1 MNAEIIM
8 QQMLIFVTIMAI
20 AFLLRKIKIFTEE
33 TNIQIT
39 KIVLRLTLPAF
50 LIASALVPRTMD
62 IPREQTP
69 IFFGII
75 ILSFIIT
82 GILCAFFA
90 YTCVKNKDERGA
102 YVMMGLVGNV
112 NFMGLP
118 FVNAFL
124 GSDAM
129 VFATM
134 YSLVFTL
141 TTFTIGMKLIGG
153 KNAKVSASMIFS
165 PVTVAAMIAVF
176 LFLIDFRLPAVAI
189 YEQGYLVAEGE
200 RFHFIGEVIRR
211 VSSSLGAVTSPMAM
225 VILGSTLAGMKFKEM
240 FGGWR
245 IYAISLVRVVIV
257 PIVLFF
263 ALLPFAQGYY
273 LQELLRVIIIIN
285 STAMAI
291 SIVIIAVNY
300 RANEKIIGQGIFISH
315 LISIFSLPI
324 ILPWLFGFLGGG

>member
-1 MNAEIIM
+1 MDAGIIM

-20 AFLLRKIKIFTEE
+20 AFLLRKIKVFSEE

-75 ILSFIIT
+75 ILSFLIT
-82 GILCAFFA
+82 GILCAIFA

-118 FVNAFL
+118 FVKAFL

-153 KNAKVSASMIFS
+153 RNAKVSAGMIFS
-165 PVTVAAMIAVF
+165 PVTVAAMTAVF
-176 LFLIDFRLPAVAI
+176 LFLIDFRLPVGAI
-189 YEQGYLVAEGE
+189 YANGYLIAEAE
-200 RFHFIGEVIRR
+200 RFYFIGEVVRR

-245 IYAISLVRVVIV
+245 IYAISVVRVIV
-257 PIVLFF
+257 VPVVLFF
-263 ALLPFAQGYY
+263 ALLPFAQGPY

-315 LISIFSLPI
+315 LISLVTLPI
-324 ILPWLFGFLGGG
+324 ILPWLFSLI

>member
-1 MNAEIIM
+1 
-8 QQMLIFVTIMAI
+8 
-20 AFLLRKIKIFTEE
+20 LLRKIKVFTEE

-82 GILCAFFA
+82 GIICAIFA
-90 YTCVKNKDERGA
+90 YACVKKKDERGA

-124 GSDAM
+124 GANAM

-153 KNAKVSASMIFS
+153 KNAKVSAGMIFS

-176 LFLIDFRLPAVAI
+176 LFLIDFRLPT
-189 YEQGYLVAEGE
+189 YSEPFY
-200 RFHFIGEVIRR
+200 FFGEVIRR
-211 VSSSLGAVTSPMAM
+211 ASSSLGAVTSPMAM

-245 IYAISLVRVVIV
+245 IYAISVVRVIVV

-263 ALLPFAQGYY
+263 ALLPFANGPY

-315 LISIFSLPI
+315 LISLVTLPI
-324 ILPWLFGFLGGG
+324 LLPWLFSLLV

>member
-1 MNAEIIM
+1 MDLELEIII
-8 QQMLIFVTIMAI
+8 QQMMIFVLIMAA
-20 AFLLRKIKIFTEE
+20 AFFLRKIKIFTEE
-33 TNIQIT
+33 TNAQIS
-39 KIVLRLTLPAF
+39 KIVLKLTLPAF
-50 LIASALVPRTMD
+50 LIYSVLGERTLD

-75 ILSFIIT
+75 ILSFVIT
-82 GILCAFFA
+82 GIICAIFA
-90 YTCVKNKDERGA
+90 FTCIKKKDERGA

-118 FVNAFL
+118 FVYAFL
-124 GSDAM
+124 GADAM

-153 KNAKVSASMIFS
+153 KQAKVSAKLIFS
-165 PVTVAAMIAVF
+165 PVTCAAMVAVL
-176 LFLIDFRLPAVAI
+176 LFLIDFRLPGTESSLYV
-189 YEQGYLVAEGE
+189 G
-200 RFHFIGEVIRR
+200 GEVFRR
-211 VSSSLGAVTSPMAM
+211 VFQSLGRVTSPMAM

-240 FGGWR
+240 FQGWR
-245 IYAISLVRVVIV
+245 TYAISAVRVIVV

-263 ALLPFAQGYY
+263 ALLPLSPGQY

-291 SIVIIAVNY
+291 SIVIIAASY
-300 RANEKIIGQGIFISH
+300 RANEKIIGQGIFVSH
-315 LISIFSLPI
+315 LISLITLPI
-324 ILPWLFGFLGGG
+324 LLPWLFSMIPV